1 MGENMT
7 FDFEAVDRSGTY
19 TTKYEDAVL
28 KFGTDDLLPLWV
40 ADMDLASPPCV
51 QEALQKR
58 AAHPV
63 YGYTVYPPRYYEA
76 IAAWYARRY
85 GWQIE
90 KEWIVPCYGV
100 VPSMNFA
107 IEAFSKKREGII
119 VQTPIYPPFVSSVK
133 HRKRKVLENAL
144 RYRNGHYEIDFDD
157 FEAKAKEASLF
168 LLCSPHN
175 PTGRAWSDAELE
187 RLIAICVQNDVLII
201 ADEIHADIVYEKVHC
216 SIGSFEAALQ
226 HCVVLHA
233 PSKTFNVAGLNT
245 SFAVI
250 PNDSVRRAYRLEQDR
265 SGITNGNPFGIEA
278 LMAAYEA
285 GDAWLEALK
294 AHLSGNMAF
303 VREYLDTHNLPI
315 VPVKSEATFL
325 MWLDCSSMAFSQ
337 KALVDFFV
345 YKAKLGLND
354 GESFGENGRGFM
366 RLNVGTSRKVLE
378 QAMSRLSRAWKERG

>member
-63 YGYTVYPPRYYEA
+63 YGYTVYPPRYFEA
-76 IAAWYARRY
+76 IVAWYARRY

-107 IEAFSKKREGII
+107 IEAFSKKGEGII

-201 ADEIHADIVYEKVHC
+201 ADEIHADIVYEKVHR

>member
-1 MGENMT
+1 MGEKMT

-63 YGYTVYPPRYYEA
+63 YGYTVYPPRYFEA
-76 IAAWYARRY
+76 IVAWYARRY

-107 IEAFSKKREGII
+107 IEAFSKKGEGII

-325 MWLDCSSMAFSQ
+325 MWLDCSSMALSQ